1 MPMQRRPNDEA
12 PTSTLKVSQ
21 SATPRTLA
29 TRDRGSFQYEH
40 LSGRTVAG
48 EAAVVAPLG
57 GTGDRP
63 RSAGGEAVE
72 SHAEPADPGN
82 QETLGIR
89 PTARMGE
96 PPPSRILSGR
106 VIRRNTVGTFSRFRR
121 FSTM

>member
-1 MPMQRRPNDEA
+1 MNRKRRAHPRGGALRARQGVAILSRWPTKAAEA
-12 PTSTLKVSQ
+12 RRLIPI
-21 SATPRTLA
+21 
-29 TRDRGSFQYEH
+29 
-40 LSGRTVAG
+40 
-48 EAAVVAPLG
+48 
-57 GTGDRP
+57 
-63 RSAGGEAVE
+63 GEAVE
-72 SHAEPADPGN
+72 SHAEPAAPGN